1 MKQYKTVAGPAA
13 LTIDKNGSFTGAVAQ
28 YASII
33 EQEAKDGWVLDFIQE
48 VPVQKNNGCLAG
60 LLASFG
66 IGAAYETV
74 TFNMLVFSRDV

>member
-1 MKQYKTVAGPAA
+1 MKRYKTVAGPAA
-13 LTIDKNGSFTGAVAQ
+13 LTIDKKGSYTAAVGQ

-33 EQEAKDGWVLDFIQE
+33 EQEARDGWVLDFIQE

-66 IGAAYETV
+66 IGAATETV
-74 TFNMLVFSRDV
+74 TFNMLVFSRDY